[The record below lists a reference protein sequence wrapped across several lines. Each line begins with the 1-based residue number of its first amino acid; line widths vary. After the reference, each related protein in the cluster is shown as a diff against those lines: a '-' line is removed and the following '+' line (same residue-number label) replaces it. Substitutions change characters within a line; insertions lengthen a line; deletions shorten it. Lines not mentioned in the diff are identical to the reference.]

1 MCEQVSPHS
10 PAQLVPAI
18 KASLNRIELAV
29 AGSNSIRRVYNAVA
43 QEDSNRAP
51 RL

>member
-10 PAQLVPAI
+10 PAQLVPATR
-18 KASLNRIELAV
+18 ASLNRLEDAV
-29 AGSNSIRRVYNAVA
+29 AGSSSIHRVYNAVA
-43 QEDSNRAP
+43 QVDGNRAP